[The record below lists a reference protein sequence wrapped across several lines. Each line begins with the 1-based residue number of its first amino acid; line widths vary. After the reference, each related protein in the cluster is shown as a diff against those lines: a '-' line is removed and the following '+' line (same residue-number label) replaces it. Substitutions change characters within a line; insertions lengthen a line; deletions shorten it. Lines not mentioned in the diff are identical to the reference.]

1 MIYVNQQT
9 IYELAL
15 NMGDFTTIEMTY
27 RAHRDLDHGHISST
41 YRMISK
47 LVKWGLVERV
57 GRRKPPGEQWQT
69 VWRAVQ

>member
-1 MIYVNQQT
+1 MTYVNQQT

-15 NMGDFTTIEMTY
+15 NMGDFTTAEMTY
-27 RAHRDLDHGHISST
+27 CAHRDLDHGHISST
-41 YRMISK
+41 YRMLSK
-47 LVKWGLVERV
+47 LVKWGMVERV